1 MGLHSLGRGCITT
14 GGGRVLIGSPRKGA
28 YSLRGFRAF
37 GVALKLE
44 NDLAMGCLG
53 LITIVK
59 LRILSA
65 EKMRLPLV

>member
-1 MGLHSLGRGCITT
+1 M
-14 GGGRVLIGSPRKGA
+14 IGSPRKGA
-28 YSLRGFRAF
+28 DSLRGFRAF